1 MSFKF
6 ISDSCCDYG
15 ESIPELDGL
24 KRVPLTIEIGEKKYV
39 DDESLDTDLLL
50 KDMRDSRT
58 GAKTACPSPASY
70 AEAYDCEQDDV
81 YVVTLSEKLSG
92 SYNSAVAG
100 KALYEDR
107 DRPKNIHIFNSRTAA
122 AGQVAICMKIH
133 ELASQGKR
141 FASVIAETERFIEN
155 LTTLFVLE
163 DLENLRKNGRL
174 NHLQSVITGVLRIRL
189 VMGAERDGTIGIRG
203 KAMATGSALAK
214 MAELVRQKC
223 SDVSALKRPLVISYC
238 NCRERAEQVRNM
250 IFSSCPFQRIELCR
264 AGGITTVYA
273 NNGGIVL
280 SF

>member
-1 MSFKF
+1 MSFKL

-122 AGQVAICMKIH
+122 AGQVAISMKIH

-174 NHLQSVITGVLRIRL
+174 NHLQSVITGV
-189 VMGAERDGTIGIRG
+189 
-203 KAMATGSALAK
+203 
-214 MAELVRQKC
+214 
-223 SDVSALKRPLVISYC
+223 
-238 NCRERAEQVRNM
+238 
-250 IFSSCPFQRIELCR
+250 
-264 AGGITTVYA
+264 
-273 NNGGIVL
+273 
-280 SF
+280 